1 MVLHRPKNDK
11 IWWDVSPTSSRY
23 VSGHK
28 RASGYFNRLC
38 FSEVFSVLSETDRNL
53 TKAEAPSVLRML
65 TFLFPF
71 KTWLSLMRW
80 MRCQLVCQM
89 ALNATAY
96 FWWTVKNA
104 AGFQVTVAH
113 GVFKRALQT
122 LTGPWPGS
130 CEPLD
135 LPSIS
140 LPFTWQLARSI
151 CVLQQFRSRLVPK
164 NFHLQI
170 CVSLWTRVWS
180 TKYS

>member
-1 MVLHRPKNDK
+1 MGCRHYHLKVCIRSHTHKCLLQSFVFFWSVHCTLRNGPKFDQSRSPLSTEEAG
-11 IWWDVSPTSSRY
+11 VS
-23 VSGHK
+23 
-28 RASGYFNRLC
+28 
-38 FSEVFSVLSETDRNL
+38 
-53 TKAEAPSVLRML
+53 
-65 TFLFPF
+65 FPF

-104 AGFQVTVAH
+104 AGFQATVAH

-151 CVLQQFRSRLVPK
+151 CVLQQFTRFWSK
-164 NFHLQI
+164 
-170 CVSLWTRVWS
+170 SLSHWREHS
-180 TKYS
+180 IG